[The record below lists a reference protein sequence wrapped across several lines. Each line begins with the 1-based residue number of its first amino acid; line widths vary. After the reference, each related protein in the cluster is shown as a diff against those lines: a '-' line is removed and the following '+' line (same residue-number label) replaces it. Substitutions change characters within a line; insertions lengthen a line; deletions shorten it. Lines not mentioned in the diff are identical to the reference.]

1 LGDLTGKMDQFVQDW
16 SPQQGPTCS
25 VGMLMAALP
34 KEEADALR
42 RLFASR
48 VYATDISKFIQ
59 SEVPGEH
66 PEKPAIGALARAVKP
81 DATQRHR
88 RGACGCEDKG

>member
-1 LGDLTGKMDQFVQDW
+1 MGDLTGKMDQFMQGW
-16 SPQQGPTCS
+16 SPKQGPSCP
-25 VGMLMAALP
+25 VGILMAALP

-59 SEVPGEH
+59 TEVPGEH
-66 PEKPAIGALARAVKP
+66 PEKSAIADLARAVKP

-88 RGACGCEDKG
+88 RGACGCEDEG